1 MKNIWILGFVGLC
14 CISVTYCKI
23 PTGSGERSELPDSLS
38 NGAIIILNEEKFP
51 PIFTESSEYFEFD
64 SKTIKKLVLEKE
76 EAIKEFIKE
85 SNLGVEPKKYYV
97 GLFSG
102 FYLETITTQQF
113 QTLSSNSSLLT
124 IQANLEIESRRPMMQ
139 SDPIIQSRKPMMQD
153 DWRYDSS
160 NYASKYILQIGGGNP
175 NVVMK
180 EKRVWVVD
188 SGIDPNHRDVVI
200 SPTERNLGFSS
211 INNEDPYFDG
221 NGHGTMIAG
230 IIGGKAFNQNL
241 PGGDPANIGINGVY
255 PGAKMV
261 SIKVLDSDGK
271 GKRQTLYDGL
281 DYIALSPA
289 TRIDDVVNMSLGR
302 VKNGNSCTWGGKMD
316 NLIIHRLATLKKVF
330 VVMSA
335 GNRAEESI
343 NNYPGCLEGE
353 FLFTVGSVA
362 SVLGETAPNFT
373 YSSFSNYGTP
383 PIDWLATGEYV
394 FTTYL
399 NDSYMLVSGTSM
411 SAALVSGILYGKEAA
426 PDILSTIQRG
436 GTGPNYNV
444 AKWK

>member
-1 MKNIWILGFVGLC
+1 MKNIWILGFVILS
-14 CISVTYCKI
+14 CISATCCKT
-23 PTGSGERSELPDSLS
+23 PESSGERSELPDSLS
-38 NGAIIILNEEKFP
+38 NGAIILLNEEQFP

-64 SKTIKKLVLEKE
+64 TETIQKLVLKKE
-76 EAIKEFIKE
+76 VAIKDFIKE
-85 SNLGVEPKKYYV
+85 SKLDVQPEKYYV

-102 FYLETITTQQF
+102 FFLPTITSQQF
-113 QTLSSNSSLLT
+113 QTLSSNSSLQ

-139 SDPIIQSRKPMMQD
+139 SEPIIQSRKPMMQD

-160 NYASKYILQIGGGNP
+160 NYASKYILQIGGGDP
-175 NVVMK
+175 NVVLK
-180 EKRVWVVD
+180 EKRVWIVD

-200 SPTERNLGFSS
+200 SPTERTLGFSS

-261 SIKVLDSDGK
+261 SVKVLDFEGK

-289 TRIDDVVNMSLGR
+289 TRVGDVVNMSLGR
-302 VKNGNSCTWGGKMD
+302 VKNGNSCTWGSMD
-316 NLIIHRLATLKKVF
+316 RLIINKLSTFKRVF

-335 GNRAEESI
+335 GNKTEESI

-353 FLFTVGSVA
+353 FLFTVGSVS
-362 SVLGETAPNFT
+362 SVLGETAPDFT

-411 SAALVSGILYGKEAA
+411 SAALVSGIIYGKEGT
-426 PDILSTIQRG
+426 PDIISTIKRG